1 MKLPTIGL
9 SNFTYV
15 ILEMKWNEYIFFSKN
30 LHKHKEDYWLPN
42 IYDKKDKERKI
53 C

>member
-15 ILEMKWNEYIFFSKN
+15 ILEMKWNEYIFFSKIYIN
-30 LHKHKEDYWLPN
+30 LQQFQVISENKTQGRLLTT
-42 IYDKKDKERKI
+42 
-53 C
+53 